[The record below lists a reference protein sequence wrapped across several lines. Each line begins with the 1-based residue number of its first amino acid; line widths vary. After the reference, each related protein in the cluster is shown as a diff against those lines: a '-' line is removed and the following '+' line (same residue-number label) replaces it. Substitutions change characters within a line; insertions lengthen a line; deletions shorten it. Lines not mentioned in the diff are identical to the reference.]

1 MMRQMRENTKWIML
15 VTAIAFVGLMVF
27 EWGMDITGQ
36 SGGGIGEIGRVNRTP
51 VSYDLYQATLRNLSD
66 RVQATQAEPLNSQ
79 QYRDLEQ
86 AAWDEVVNL
95 ILIEEELGRRGIVVT
110 DDEVRQAARFSPPPE
125 FRQNPLFM
133 VDGTFDLQAYQS
145 FLSTSADEILLLQLE
160 AYYRDVI
167 PRGKLMR
174 QVTSGI
180 FPSDAELWSRYQD
193 ANQMVTVRY
202 VALNPVTTIP
212 DSEVEITR
220 DELEA
225 YYDAHRADF
234 QVPARAQ
241 VRAVLLSKTPT
252 PADTAAALTRA
263 QDIRQEIQDGAD
275 FGEVAG
281 RESSDAASAAQGGDL
296 GTFARGQMVPAFD
309 SVVFNARIG
318 GTSEPVQTQFG
329 FHIVEV
335 MSRGGD
341 TAQARHILVPIERTT
356 DSEMDLLG
364 MADSLEALGEVSG
377 LDEAASILGLEAVT
391 QELSEMFPFLAGAG
405 QIGEGSDWVFRES
418 APEETSPVFETSQ
431 AFYTLE
437 VVESEP
443 AGYMTFQRATP
454 SIEQILRT
462 EKKIAAVTEQG
473 AALVDRARAEGT
485 LDAIASE
492 EEEIEVRDAGPFSR
506 VDFVPGLGRNNSAIG
521 IAFGLDEGEIS
532 EVVSA
537 NNNAFIIQVVE
548 RTPADSTQWE
558 AEKLAQRL
566 ELANAMRQQ
575 RLQTWVMALREIA
588 DIVDRREEV
597 LRPAD
602 AQQSSTGLPPVF

>member
-36 SGGGIGEIGRVNRTP
+36 SGGGLGEIGRVNGTP
-51 VSYDLYQATLRNLSD
+51 VTYDLYQATLRNLSD
-66 RVQATQAEPLNSQ
+66 QLQATQTEPLTSQ

-95 ILIEEELGRRGIVVT
+95 MLIEEELGRRGIVVT

-125 FRQNPLFM
+125 LRQNPLFM
-133 VDGTFDLQAYQS
+133 VDGVFDLQAYQS

-160 AYYRDVI
+160 AYYRDII

-193 ANQMVTVRY
+193 ANEMVTVRY
-202 VALNPVTTIP
+202 VALNPDTRIP
-212 DSEVEITR
+212 DSAAEITV
-220 DELEA
+220 DELED
-225 YYDAHRADF
+225 YYDAHRNDF
-234 QVPARAQ
+234 QIPARAQ
-241 VRAVLLSKTPT
+241 VKAVLLSKTPT

-263 QDIRQEIQDGAD
+263 QDIRQEIRDGAD

-296 GTFARGQMVPAFD
+296 GTFARGQMVQAFD

-335 MSRGGD
+335 MSRSGD

-356 DSEMDLLG
+356 DSELDLLG
-364 MADSLEALGEVSG
+364 MADSLEALGEASG

-391 QELSEMFPFLAGAG
+391 QELSEVFPFLAGAG

-418 APEETSPVFETSQ
+418 APGETSPVFETTQ
-431 AFYTLE
+431 AFYSLE
-437 VVESEP
+437 VIESEP
-443 AGYMTFQRATP
+443 AGYMTLQRATP
-454 SIEQILRT
+454 SIEQLLRM

-506 VDFVPGLGRNNSAIG
+506 VDFVPGLGRNNAAIG
-521 IAFGLDEGEIS
+521 NAFGLDEGEIS
-532 EVVSA
+532 GVVSA

-558 AEKLAQRL
+558 GEKLTQRF

-575 RLQTWVMALREIA
+575 RLQIWVMALREIA
-588 DIVDRREEV
+588 DIVDRRQEV

-602 AQQSSTGLPPVF
+602 EQQSSRSLPPVF

>member
-27 EWGMDITGQ
+27 EWGMDITGR
-36 SGGGIGEIGRVNRTP
+36 SGGGVGEIGRVNGTP
-51 VSYDLYQATLRNLSD
+51 VTYDLYQATQRNLSD
-66 RVQATQAEPLNSQ
+66 QLQATQAEPLTSQ

-86 AAWDEVVNL
+86 AAWDEVVNQLL
-95 ILIEEELGRRGIVVT
+95 IQEELGRRGIVVT
-110 DDEVRQAARFSPPPE
+110 DTEVRQAAHFSPPPE
-125 FRQNPLFM
+125 LRQNPLFM
-133 VDGTFDLQAYQS
+133 VDGTFDLQVYQS
-145 FLSTSADEILLLQLE
+145 FLATSADEALLLQLE

-180 FPSDAELWSRYQD
+180 FPSDAELWSRFQD
-193 ANQMVTVRY
+193 ANEMVTVRY
-202 VALNPVTTIP
+202 VALNPATRIP
-212 DSEVEITR
+212 DAEAEITL
-220 DELEA
+220 DELED
-225 YYDAHRADF
+225 YYDAHRDDF

-241 VRAVLLSKTPT
+241 VKAVLLSKTPT

-263 QDIRQEIQDGAD
+263 QDVRQEIQDGAD

-281 RESSDAASAAQGGDL
+281 RESSDVASAAQGGDL

-318 GTSEPVQTQFG
+318 RPSEPVRTQFG

-335 MSRGGD
+335 MSRSGD

-356 DSEMDLLG
+356 DSELDLLG
-364 MADSLEALGEVSG
+364 MADSLEALGEASG

-391 QELSEMFPFLAGAG
+391 QELSEVFPFLAGAG

-418 APEETSPVFETSQ
+418 APGETSPVFETTQ
-431 AFYTLE
+431 AFYSLE
-437 VVESEP
+437 VIEAEP
-443 AGYMTFQRATP
+443 AGYMTLQRATP
-454 SIEQILRT
+454 SIEQLLRVG
-462 EKKIAAVTEQG
+462 KKIAAVTEQG
-473 AALVDRARAEGT
+473 AALVDRARTEGT

-521 IAFGLDEGEIS
+521 KAFGLDVGEIGG
-532 EVVSA
+532 VVSA

-548 RTPADSTQWE
+548 RTPADSTRWE
-558 AEKLAQRL
+558 AEKIAQRFQ
-566 ELANAMRQQ
+566 LANAMRQQ
-575 RLQTWVMALREIA
+575 RLQIWVMALREIA
-588 DIVDRREEV
+588 DIVDLREEV

-602 AQQSSTGLPPVF
+602 GQQSSRSLPPVF

>member
-36 SGGGIGEIGRVNRTP
+36 SGGGLGEIGRVNGTP
-51 VSYDLYQATLRNLSD
+51 VTYDLYQATLRNLSD
-66 RVQATQAEPLNSQ
+66 QLQATQAEPLTSQ

-95 ILIEEELGRRGIVVT
+95 MLIEEELGRRGIVVT

-125 FRQNPLFM
+125 LRQNPLFM
-133 VDGTFDLQAYQS
+133 VDGVFDLQAYQS

-160 AYYRDVI
+160 AYYRDII

-193 ANQMVTVRY
+193 ANEMVTVRY
-202 VALNPVTTIP
+202 VALNPDTRIP
-212 DSEVEITR
+212 DSAAEISV
-220 DELEA
+220 DELED
-225 YYDAHRADF
+225 YYDAHRNDF
-234 QVPARAQ
+234 QIPARAQ
-241 VRAVLLSKTPT
+241 VKAVLLSKTPT

-296 GTFARGQMVPAFD
+296 GTFARGQMVQAFD

-335 MSRGGD
+335 MSRSGD

-356 DSEMDLLG
+356 DSELDLLG
-364 MADSLEALGEVSG
+364 MADSLEALGEASG

-391 QELSEMFPFLAGAG
+391 QELSEVFPFLAGAG

-418 APEETSPVFETSQ
+418 APGETSPVFETTQ
-431 AFYTLE
+431 AFYSLE
-437 VVESEP
+437 VIESEP
-443 AGYMTFQRATP
+443 AGYMTLQRATP
-454 SIEQILRT
+454 SIEQLLRM

-506 VDFVPGLGRNNSAIG
+506 VDFVPGLGRNNAAIG
-521 IAFGLDEGEIS
+521 NAFGLDEGEIS
-532 EVVSA
+532 GVVSA

-558 AEKLAQRL
+558 GEKLTQRF

-575 RLQTWVMALREIA
+575 RLQIWVMALREIA
-588 DIVDRREEV
+588 DIVDRRQEV

-602 AQQSSTGLPPVF
+602 EQQSSRSLPPVF

>member
-1 MMRQMRENTKWIML
+1 MMRQMRENTKWIMM

-36 SGGGIGEIGRVNRTP
+36 SGGGVGEIGKVNGAP
-51 VSYDLYQATLRNLSD
+51 VTYDRYQATQRNLSD
-66 RVQATQAEPLNSQ
+66 QLQATQTEPLTSQ

-86 AAWDEVVNL
+86 AAWDEVVNQ

-125 FRQNPLFM
+125 LRQNPLFM
-133 VDGTFDLQAYQS
+133 VDGAFNLQAYQS
-145 FLSTSADEILLLQLE
+145 FLATSADEALLFQLE

-180 FPSDAELWSRYQD
+180 FPSDAELWSHYQD
-193 ANQMVTVRY
+193 ANEMVTIRY
-202 VALNPVTTIP
+202 VALDPATRIP
-212 DSEVEITR
+212 DAQVEISI
-220 DELEA
+220 DELED
-225 YYDAHRADF
+225 YYDAHRSDF
-234 QVPARAQ
+234 QIPARAQ
-241 VRAVLLSKTPT
+241 IRAVLLSKTPT
-252 PADTAAALTRA
+252 PADTAAALTLA

-275 FGEVAG
+275 FGEVAS
-281 RESSDAASAAQGGDL
+281 RESTDAASAAQGGDL

-318 GTSEPVQTQFG
+318 RTSEPIQTRFG

-335 MSRGGD
+335 MSRSGD

-356 DSEMDLLG
+356 DSELDLLG
-364 MADSLEALGEVSG
+364 MADSLEALGEASG
-377 LDEAASILGLEAVT
+377 LDEAAGILGLEVAT

-418 APEETSPVFETSQ
+418 APGETSPVFETTQ
-431 AFYTLE
+431 AFYSLE

-443 AGYMTFQRATP
+443 AGYMSLQRATP
-454 SIEQILRT
+454 SIEQLLRM
-462 EKKIAAVTEQG
+462 EKKTARVTELG

-485 LDAIASE
+485 LDAIAGE

-521 IAFGLDEGEIS
+521 IAFGLDGEEIS
-532 EVVSA
+532 GVVSA

-548 RTPADSTQWE
+548 RTPADSTGWE
-558 AEKLAQRL
+558 EGKLAQRL
-566 ELANAMRQQ
+566 QLANAVRQQ
-575 RLQTWVMALREIA
+575 RLQVWVMALRGIA

-597 LRPAD
+597 LRPSG
-602 AQQSSTGLPPVF
+602 QQQPGTSLPPVF